1 MERSM
6 SGDKRHP
13 WKEQSMN
20 AIRTR
25 LPSPAMLV
33 ACVALVVALG
43 GVSYAAG
50 VLPKNSVGT
59 AQLKKAAV
67 TAAKIKKDA
76 VTEKKVKNGSLI
88 ATDFKAGQLPAG
100 PQGPKG
106 DPGPQGPKG
115 DPGAPLGAN
124 SVGAGEVQD
133 GSLGTAELAHSIPA
147 VRVTGPGSGVIQ
159 NDTWTALNLNI
170 ERYDTAAMHSPQT
183 PTSRLMAPVDGIY
196 LVTAQVHWQS
206 SFGRRVLSLR
216 RNENTTVATTT
227 DLLTVAD
234 DRAQEVTAQVRLN
247 AGDFIE
253 VGVVQ
258 TTGAPL
264 SVLKDDEYSP
274 EFAMTWLA
282 PGP

>member
-1 MERSM
+1 L
-6 SGDKRHP
+6 
-13 WKEQSMN
+13 KEKSMN
-20 AIRTR
+20 LIRK

-59 AQLKKAAV
+59 AQLKKTAV
-67 TAAKIKKDA
+67 TAAKLKNNA
-76 VTEKKVKNGSLI
+76 VTGAKVKDRTLL
-88 ATDFKAGQLPAG
+88 AQDFQAGQLPAG

-115 DPGAPLGAN
+115 DPGTPGAN

-133 GSLGTAELAHSIPA
+133 GSLGTAEYAHSILA
-147 VRVTGPGSGVIQ
+147 VRVTGGSGQIP
-159 NDTWTALNLNI
+159 NDTWTPLSLGI
-170 ERYDTAAMHSPQT
+170 ERYDAAAMHSPQAN
-183 PTSRLMAPVDGIY
+183 PSRLTAPVDGIY
-196 LVTAQVHWQS
+196 LVTAQVRWQAGI
-206 SFGRRVLSLR
+206 GRRILSLR
-216 RNENTTVATTT
+216 RNENATVAATT
-227 DLLTVAD
+227 DLLTAAD
-234 DRAQEVTAQVRLN
+234 NRAQEVTAQVRLA

-253 VGVVQ
+253 AGVVQ
-258 TTGAPL
+258 ISGAPL
-264 SVLKDDEYSP
+264 WVIKYDEYSP

>member
-1 MERSM
+1 
-6 SGDKRHP
+6 
-13 WKEQSMN
+13 MN
-20 AIRTR
+20 TIRNR
-25 LPSPAMLV
+25 LPSPAMVL

-59 AQLKKAAV
+59 AQLKKMAV
-67 TAAKIKKDA
+67 TAAKLKNNA
-76 VTEKKVKNGSLI
+76 VTGAKVKNGTLL
-88 ATDFKAGQLPAG
+88 ATDFSAGQLPAG

-115 DPGAPLGAN
+115 DPGTLGAN
-124 SVGAGEVQD
+124 SVGANEVQD

-147 VRVTGPGSGVIQ
+147 VRVTGPGSGLIA
-159 NDTWTALNLNI
+159 NDTWTPLDLNI

-196 LVTAQVHWQS
+196 LVTAQVRWES
-206 SFGRRVLSLR
+206 GTGRRALSLR
-216 RNENTTVATTT
+216 RNGNTAVGGTT

-234 DRAQEVTAQVRLN
+234 NRAQEVTAQVRLD
-247 AGDFIE
+247 AGDFVE
-253 VGVVQ
+253 AGVFQ
-258 TTGAPL
+258 NSGAPL
-264 SVLKDDEYSP
+264 FVAKDGEYSP

>member
-1 MERSM
+1 MNTIRS
-6 SGDKRHP
+6 
-13 WKEQSMN
+13 
-20 AIRTR
+20 R

-59 AQLKKAAV
+59 AQLKKTAV
-67 TAAKIKKDA
+67 TAAKLKENA
-76 VTEKKVKNGSLI
+76 VTGKKVKNATLM
-88 ATDFKAGQLPAG
+88 ATDFKPGQLPAG

-115 DPGAPLGAN
+115 DPGALGAN

-133 GSLGTAELAHSIPA
+133 GSLGTAELARSIPA

-159 NDTWTALNLNI
+159 NDTWTPLNLNV

-183 PTSRLMAPVDGIY
+183 PTSRLTAPVDGIY
-196 LVTAQVHWQS
+196 LVTAQVRWQS

-216 RNENTTVATTT
+216 RNEKVTVGGTT
-227 DLLTVAD
+227 DLLTVPD
-234 DRAQEVTAQVRLN
+234 DRAQEVTSQVRLN

-253 VGVVQ
+253 AGVLQ
-258 TTGAPL
+258 ISGAPL
-264 SVLKDDEYSP
+264 SVLKDGEYSP